1 MAMAETISQLPTGP
15 SAFPTLPG
23 ELIDQ
28 IIGQLSDKHLG
39 DLRVTSKYLHDIT
52 LVAWRQRALG
62 DKFGRP
68 ALEWA
73 AEYNMPSLIN
83 YLLKE
88 FPDME
93 INTSRGRKS
102 KNPLCIA
109 CGLGNNKAASALIS
123 HRADVNYD
131 PGRGSALLHA
141 VHGGH
146 DMTIQML
153 LDHNA
158 DPYALDS
165 GDSNIVHIA
174 ARNNHVQTLR
184 LILSLMKAYPESMPG
199 INDFNATG
207 CTALHL
213 ASEIGAV
220 GAAELLLESGADID
234 RTCSTAWLETPLAR
248 AVRVSV
254 SGTASMATLLLT
266 WGANIE
272 GRTAKSQFRPNF
284 TTPLH
289 NALQRDSP
297 DSYEIASLLIS
308 HGAALNTLSG
318 LGCPALILALF
329 GNVKIPMMRLI
340 VDGGGDINMVD
351 DEGLS
356 TLHWL
361 ARLRVLWYTRDM
373 LRFMQEKGA
382 DMFLMDNSGMTPRDY
397 AEQGEWDH
405 ELIEATWGDDD

>member
-1 MAMAETISQLPTGP
+1 MAETISQLPTGP
-15 SAFPTLPG
+15 SAFLSLPG

-28 IIGQLSDKHLG
+28 IVGELSDKHLG
-39 DLRVTSKYLHDIT
+39 DLRVTSKYLCDIT
-52 LVAWRQRALG
+52 LVAWKKRALG

-73 AEYNMPSLIN
+73 AEYNIPSLID

-88 FPDME
+88 FPDTE
-93 INTSRGRKS
+93 INTSRGRKC

-109 CGLGNNKAASALIS
+109 CGLGNNEAALALITLG
-123 HRADVNYD
+123 ADVNYD

-146 DMTIQML
+146 NITIQML
-153 LDHNA
+153 LERNA

-174 ARNNHVQTLR
+174 ARNSHVQTLQ

-199 INDFNATG
+199 INDFNAAG
-207 CTALHL
+207 FTALHL
-213 ASEIGAV
+213 ASEVGAV
-220 GAAELLLESGADID
+220 GAAEILLKSGADID
-234 RTCSTAWLETPLAR
+234 RTCDTAWRETPLVR
-248 AVRVSV
+248 TVRVSV
-254 SGTASMATLLLT
+254 SGTASMATLLLS

-272 GRTAKSQFRPNF
+272 GRTAESQNRPNF

-289 NALQRDSP
+289 NALQRNSP
-297 DSYEIASLLIS
+297 DSYEIASLLIA

-318 LGCPALILALF
+318 LGRPPLILAFF
-329 GNVKIPMMRLI
+329 GKFKIPTMRLI
-340 VDGGGDINMVD
+340 VDGGGDVNMVD

-361 ARLRVLWYTRDM
+361 TRFKVLSYTRDM
-373 LRFMQEKGA
+373 LRFLQEKGA

-397 AEQGEWDH
+397 AEKSEWDH
-405 ELIEATWGDDD
+405 ELIEATWGDD